1 MLAQRLKE
9 LRSEYDMT
17 QVQLAEKLGVSKGTV
32 AMWETGKRKPSFDAL
47 EQMSKLF
54 HCRVDY
60 ILGISD
66 DMSAPQTAEDASA
79 QQDIWVV
86 DKESHDMMMDYLR
99 LDAFGKA
106 AVEAIITRE
115 LHRCLA
121 QDTTVST
128 EDYQLQIRVKK
139 N

>member
-66 DMSAPQTAEDASA
+66 DMSAPQAAEDASA
-79 QQDIWVV
+79 QQEIWVV
-86 DKESHDMMMDYLR
+86 DKGSHETMADYLK
-99 LDAFGKA
+99 LDPYGRA
-106 AVEAIITRE
+106 AVQAIIAQE
-115 LHRCLA
+115 LQRCIA
-121 QDTTVST
+121 QETTVSM
-128 EDYQLQIRVKK
+128 EDYQLQVKVRK